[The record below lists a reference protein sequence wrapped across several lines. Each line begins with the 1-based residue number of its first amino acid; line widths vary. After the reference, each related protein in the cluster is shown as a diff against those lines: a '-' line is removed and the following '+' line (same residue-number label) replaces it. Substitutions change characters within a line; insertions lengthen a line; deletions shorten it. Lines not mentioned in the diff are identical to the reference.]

1 MKIDPVWLEVSL
13 LVDGEMAEATAEV
26 LGRYVSGGVVIESTE
41 IFDDPEGE
49 GYPIGLLRVCG
60 YLPVDESLDDNK
72 RSIEE
77 ALWYLGRIRP
87 MPDPVY
93 KPIEETNWVE
103 SWKNHYH
110 PVLVGERLV
119 VVPAWLENDML
130 ARIEVR
136 IDPGM
141 AFGTGTH
148 PTTQLC
154 LLILE
159 KYVGKSDPMKPPEF
173 SGLEMIDVGCGSG
186 ILSIAGIKLGV
197 ENALGV
203 DIDPEAIAAARKNAV
218 VNRIS
223 DRLDLEIGS
232 VKDVLAGNYAMQRAP
247 LVVANILAP
256 VLIRLLGVGLGDLLT
271 PGGNLILSGI
281 LEEQEPE
288 VTRAVQDNGL
298 VLVDRFQQE
307 DWVALVVSKIEHS
320 QE

>member
-1 MKIDPVWLEVSL
+1 MNIDAVWLEVSM

-26 LGRYVSGGVVIESTE
+26 LRRYVSGGVVIESTE
-41 IFDDPEGE
+41 IADDPDGE
-49 GYPIGLLRVCG
+49 GYPVGMLRVCG
-60 YLPVDESLDDNK
+60 YLPVDESLDKK
-72 RSIEE
+72 RRSLEE

-87 MPDPVY
+87 LPDPVF
-93 KPIEETNWVE
+93 KAVGETNWVE
-103 SWKNHYH
+103 SWKKHYH
-110 PVLVGERLV
+110 PVPIGERLV
-119 VVPAWLENDML
+119 IVPVWLENDNS
-130 ARIEVR
+130 ARIEVC

-159 KYVGKSDPMKPPEF
+159 KYVVKPDHLIPPEF

-203 DIDPEAIAAARKNAV
+203 DIDPEAITAARKNAELNGV
-218 VNRIS
+218 S

-232 VKDVLAGNYAMQRAP
+232 VKDVLAGKYAMKCTP

-256 VLIRLLGVGLGDLLT
+256 VLIRLLDVGLGDLLT
-271 PGGNLILSGI
+271 TGGILILSGI
-281 LEEQEPE
+281 LEEQEAE
-288 VTRAVQDNGL
+288 VLRAVQGKGL
-298 VLVDRFQQE
+298 DIVDRLQQG
-307 DWVALVVSKIEHS
+307 DWVALVVSKIEHP
-320 QE
+320 